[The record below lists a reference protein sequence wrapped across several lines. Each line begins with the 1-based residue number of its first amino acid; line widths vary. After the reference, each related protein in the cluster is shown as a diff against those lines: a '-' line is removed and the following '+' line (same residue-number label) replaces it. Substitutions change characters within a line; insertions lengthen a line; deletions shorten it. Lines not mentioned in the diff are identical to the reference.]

1 LGEFDDENFEWMGT
15 FVSPSSRGGLVRV
28 ILFRREES
36 SYPKQSLRIS
46 LAGGNYEM
54 AKFALYAELKA
65 KPGKEADVEA
75 FLKQGAEMA
84 KAEAGTV
91 HWYGFK
97 EDKGGIFGVFDTFND
112 EAGRDAH
119 LNGEI
124 AKALMA
130 NAETLFSEAPKIHK
144 INLIAE
150 KV

>member
-1 LGEFDDENFEWMGT
+1 MERR
-15 FVSPSSRGGLVRV
+15 RG
-28 ILFRREES
+28 
-36 SYPKQSLRIS
+36 YRIS
-46 LAGGNYEM
+46 LSWGILNM
-54 AKFALYAELKA
+54 AKLALYVELKA

-84 KAEAGTV
+84 KKEPGTI

-97 EDKGGIFGVFDTFND
+97 EDKGGVYGVFDTFND
-112 EAGRDAH
+112 EAGREAH

-130 NAETLFSEAPKIHK
+130 SAEALFSEAPKIHK